1 MEVAQTYGK
10 IRADLGIGPMSTEAI
25 EAAFRYSHYHR
36 RQLMLI
42 PSKNQVDAHGGYVNG
57 WTTQQFMEFVRD
69 MRTTYEHSDVLIC
82 RDHCGPGFNG
92 NYDLTDTYD
101 TIRDDIENGFDLIH
115 IDYCHFK
122 GTKDEALM
130 ESKKAVE
137 FALSLNPNILLEIG
151 TDENMGSNYN
161 LPNIAEIEREVDY
174 FKAVCT
180 PEFYV
185 VQTGSLVKEIN
196 QAGNFNREFTEK
208 IAELLHRK
216 GMKLKEHNDDYLTQA
231 EIQIRKGLVDARNIA
246 PQIGVV
252 QTQLVLTKC
261 LIYGI
266 DFQEFLDDVYASGKW
281 KKWMHNNTPD
291 NKFLCAVI
299 AGHYRFS
306 SESYKKIIGELSERE
321 DIKESIINSLT
332 EIIEHYEQ

>member
-1 MEVAQTYGK
+1 MEETQMYGK

-25 EAAFRYSHYHR
+25 EATFRYSHYHR
-36 RQLMLI
+36 KQLMLI
-42 PSKNQVDAHGGYVNG
+42 PSKNQIDAKGGYVNG
-57 WTTQQFMEFVRD
+57 WTTKQFMEFVRE
-69 MRTTYEHSDVLIC
+69 MRATYEHSEVLIC

-115 IDYCHFK
+115 IDYCHFQ
-122 GTKDEALM
+122 GTKDEALV
-130 ESKKAVE
+130 EAKKAVE
-137 FALSLNPNILLEIG
+137 FALGLNPNIMLEIG

-161 LPNIAEIEREVDY
+161 LPNIAEIEREIDY
-174 FKAVCT
+174 FKAVCN

-208 IAELLHRK
+208 ITEVLHRK
-216 GMKLKEHNDDYLTQA
+216 GIKLKEHNDDYLNK
-231 EIQIRKGLVDARNIA
+231 EGIQSRKGLVDARNIA
-246 PQIGVV
+246 PQLGVV

-261 LIYGI
+261 LTYGI
-266 DFQEFLDDVYASGKW
+266 DFQEFLDDVYESGKW
-281 KKWMHNNTPD
+281 KKWMDKNTPD

-299 AGHYRFS
+299 AGHYRFN
-306 SESYKKIIGELSERE
+306 SESYKKIIAELAECE
-321 DIKESIINSLT
+321 DIKESITNSLM